1 MMYFYCFL
9 GLYNGLLL
17 FYFMFYNI
25 IGLYYKLYYLNYVFG
40 GLSFNTFKKVLTF
53 YSPLCIFFSFCHI
66 LDTKNLVIL

>member
-25 IGLYYKLYYLNYVFG
+25 INLYYKLYYLNYVFG
-40 GLSFNTFKKVLTF
+40 GLSFNRFKKNN
-53 YSPLCIFFSFCHI
+53 
-66 LDTKNLVIL
+66 KNSYIYWL